1 MATSDSVAAL
11 AMSLAHDGGG
21 PATAVEELRASSMGN
36 RVAVVMAKRKLA
48 SAEPSDDN
56 TNAIALLDMTLTT
69 STWT

>member
-1 MATSDSVAAL
+1 
-11 AMSLAHDGGG
+11 MSLAHDGGG

-48 SAEPSDDN
+48 SAERSDDN